1 MAYDEGLA
9 TRLRDLVPAL
19 TEKRMFGGL
28 AFLLNGNMTVG
39 VLGEALIVRLPVD
52 EAAGAL
58 QEPGAR
64 PFDFTGRPMKGW
76 LMIDPDGYAED
87 DDLTSWVRRAVDFAG
102 SLPPNSHRTCTGMSA
117 RLVLR

>member
-9 TRLRDLVPAL
+9 TRLRDLLPAL

-39 VLGEALIVRLPVD
+39 VLGEALIVRLDAD
-52 EAAGAL
+52 EAADAL
-58 QEPGAR
+58 TEPGVR

-76 LMIDPDGYAED
+76 LMVAPERYAED
-87 DDLTSWVRRAVDFAG
+87 DDLMRWVDRAIDFVGA
-102 SLPPNSHRTCTGMSA
+102 LPA
-117 RLVLR
+117 K